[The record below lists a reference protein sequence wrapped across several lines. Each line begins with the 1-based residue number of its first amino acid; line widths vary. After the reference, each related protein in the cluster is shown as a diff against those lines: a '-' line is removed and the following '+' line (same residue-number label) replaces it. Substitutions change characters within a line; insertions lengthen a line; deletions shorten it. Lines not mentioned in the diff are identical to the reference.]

1 MPFIFEEF
9 FVLYFI
15 PLILLCICIIFA
27 HYVNLQHRT
36 PPSSSRPPSEPS
48 KPFFYAFLG
57 YSPEFLTSSLPPN
70 VHTAPNQPPPLPPDP
85 AGRSGPHPPDASLRA
100 TLVGD
105 TEERWLRLQEKA
117 KLRTQDLESAINS
130 LSDFETAHN
139 RLKTWLGE
147 KERMASVLGPIGVEP
162 GILRNQKLQ
171 VEVMAFFFFLILIFV
186 KSYY

>member
-36 PPSSSRPPSEPS
+36 PSPPSQPS

-57 YSPEFLTSSLPPN
+57 YSPEFPTSSSPPN
-70 VHTAPNQPPPLPPDP
+70 VHTAPKQPPPLPPDP
-85 AGRSGPHPPDASLRA
+85 AGRSGLDSPSMPPDASLRS
-100 TLVGD
+100 TCVGD

-171 VEVMAFFFFLILIFV
+171 VEVMGFISISF
-186 KSYY
+186 